1 MNDRLYSDPPRP
13 TLADLDPESLTTE
26 GLIALVHSHRE
37 GEAYPTPEQLLAHL
51 PTVLRALSDY
61 LLSGN
66 ATALDAA
73 YRIAS
78 LIEAIE
84 GVQTSAVSPER
95 RH

>member
-1 MNDRLYSDPPRP
+1 MSIYPDPPRQ
-13 TLADLDPESLTTE
+13 TLADLDPESLTTD
-26 GLIALVHSHRE
+26 GLITLAHSHRQ
-37 GEAYPTPEQLLAHL
+37 GEAYPTPEQLLVHL

-78 LIEAIE
+78 IVDAIE
-84 GVQTSAVSPER
+84 GVQMSTVPAQR

>member
-1 MNDRLYSDPPRP
+1 MSLYPDPPRP
-13 TLADLDPESLTTE
+13 TLADLDPESLTTD

-37 GEAYPTPEQLLAHL
+37 GEAYPTPEQLLANL
-51 PTVLRALSDY
+51 PTVLRACLDY

-78 LIEAIE
+78 IIDAIE
-84 GVQTSAVSPER
+84 SVQMSAVPSQR